1 MLPVTKVSLLAA
13 KSIACHTPFVTDF
26 LVPIAD
32 DDFLEMPAR
41 YRLLNSSTDG
51 HRIDGG
57 VPQSGL
63 SIDHDRTVLLTLGP
77 ENRNSVVQRNRSI
90 VAKPG
95 IGSVSRNRP
104 LVTRVQSLHFS
115 DTENRQQSSEGE
127 DQFSLVSVGS
137 AA

>member
-1 MLPVTKVSLLAA
+1 MHPPVVTVNYV
-13 KSIACHTPFVTDF
+13 PF
-26 LVPIAD
+26 AD

-77 ENRNSVVQRNRSI
+77 ENRNSVVQRNRSVI
-90 VAKPG
+90 VIREFPSSSPDRSFAL
-95 IGSVSRNRP
+95 
-104 LVTRVQSLHFS
+104 LVQFGHFS
-115 DTENRQQSSEGE
+115 APKTRKQSFLQGRWISW
-127 DQFSLVSVGS
+127 LKGS
-137 AA
+137 

>member
-1 MLPVTKVSLLAA
+1 
-13 KSIACHTPFVTDF
+13 
-26 LVPIAD
+26 VPIAD

-77 ENRNSVVQRNRSI
+77 ENRNSVVQRYPTVAARQEFLSISPDRSF
-90 VAKPG
+90 PM
-95 IGSVSRNRP
+95 
-104 LVTRVQSLHFS
+104 LVQFGHFS
-115 DTENRQQSSEGE
+115 AHRTQS
-127 DQFSLVSVGS
+127 FN
-137 AA
+137 

>member
-1 MLPVTKVSLLAA
+1 MLPIKKFILRAA
-13 KSIACHTPFVTDF
+13 KSIAYHTPFVTDF
-26 LVPIAD
+26 FVPIAD

-77 ENRNSVVQRNRSI
+77 ENRNSVVQRNLTAASARFR
-90 VAKPG
+90 
-95 IGSVSRNRP
+95 VS
-104 LVTRVQSLHFS
+104 
-115 DTENRQQSSEGE
+115 
-127 DQFSLVSVGS
+127 QFHDLRC
-137 AA
+137 